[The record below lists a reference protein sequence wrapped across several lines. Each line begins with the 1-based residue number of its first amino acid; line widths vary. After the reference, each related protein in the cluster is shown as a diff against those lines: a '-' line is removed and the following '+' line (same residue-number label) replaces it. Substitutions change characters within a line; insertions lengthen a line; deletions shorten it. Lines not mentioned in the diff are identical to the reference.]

1 MFGTWYIFLSMA
13 SKLVIDRD
21 PGPGPGRDPGCFGGP
36 GPGRPGLISKPDP
49 GPGFGCFTT
58 FLFFRY

>member
-1 MFGTWYIFLSMA
+1 MYLP
-13 SKLVIDRD
+13 LVIDRD
-21 PGPGPGRDPGCFGGP
+21 PGPGPGPVRDPGCFGGP
-36 GPGRPGLISKPDP
+36 GPGPGRPGPISKTDP

>member
-1 MFGTWYIFLSMA
+1 MSA
-13 SKLVIDRD
+13 SALVIDRD
-21 PGPGPGRDPGCFGGP
+21 PGPGPVRDPGCFGGP
-36 GPGRPGLISKPDP
+36 GPGPGRPGPISKTDP